1 MNTALEIAMKPYTKP
16 VLPYVE
22 IGYDFDA
29 DESGARI
36 TLNSEREIIRYGKRL
51 YQNGYDV
58 NITITVGG
66 ALVLEADRGAYHIT
80 AE

>member
-1 MNTALEIAMKPYTKP
+1 MNVALEIAMKPYTKP

-29 DESGARI
+29 DESGVRI

-58 NITITVGG
+58 SINITTGG
-66 ALVLEADRGAYHIT
+66 ALVLEADKGAYHVS